1 MTALIPL
8 VQTGKARNND
18 SMRQNG
24 DSLEARLRRVE
35 QELAELKSRVATRP
49 AQRWYRE
56 IVGSYAG
63 DRTLGQIVRLGRLIR
78 QGKLKR

>member
-1 MTALIPL
+1 
-8 VQTGKARNND
+8 
-18 SMRQNG
+18 MRQNG

-35 QELAELKSRVATRP
+35 EELVELKSTLATATAR
-49 AQRWYRE
+49 RWYRE

-63 DRTLGQIVRLGRLIR
+63 DKTLAQIVRLGRLIR